1 MMFFYLSVCS
11 VFSVGLRTV
20 WTPPSNDSLN
30 PFSCNILFMDPLL
43 FERLAQAVEEAVQ
56 EAEIILPPDVE
67 AVLRLAAGRETNP
80 VARGEFANILENLSQ
95 ARDLR
100 VPICQDTG
108 IPVVYLTVPP
118 EVPVTAELYEAV
130 AAGVRRATLS
140 VPLRPNGVDPISR
153 ENSGDN
159 TGAGL
164 PPVHVV
170 PGDVLRVTVLPK
182 GAGSENMSQIRMMLP
197 SEVSDIP
204 RFVVDV
210 VMAAG
215 ARPCPP
221 VVVGVGIGGTFDGA
235 AALAKEA
242 LLERIDTMDA
252 YEQGICDAINALG
265 IGPMGLGGDTTA
277 LAVKVKRGFCHTA
290 SLPVAVNIQCWCCRR
305 GVREVTL

>member
-1 MMFFYLSVCS
+1 MKGFVQT
-11 VFSVGLRTV
+11 TV
-20 WTPPSNDSLN
+20 LIHI
-30 PFSCNILFMDPLL
+30 SCNTLFMDSLL
-43 FERLAQAVEEAVQ
+43 FERLAQAVEDAVR

-67 AVLRLAAGRETNP
+67 AALRRAANRETNP
-80 VARGEFANILENLSQ
+80 VARGEFANILDNLSK

-108 IPVVYLTVPP
+108 IPVIYLTVPP
-118 EVPVTAELYEAV
+118 TVPVSCDLYDAV
-130 AAGVRRATLS
+130 ADGVRRATRS

-164 PPVHVV
+164 PPVHIV

-221 VVVGVGIGGTFDGA
+221 IVVGVGIGGTFDGA

-242 LLERIDTMDA
+242 LLEPIDTMDA
-252 YEQGICDAINALG
+252 YEQKICDAINSLG

-305 GVREVTL
+305 GVREVAL